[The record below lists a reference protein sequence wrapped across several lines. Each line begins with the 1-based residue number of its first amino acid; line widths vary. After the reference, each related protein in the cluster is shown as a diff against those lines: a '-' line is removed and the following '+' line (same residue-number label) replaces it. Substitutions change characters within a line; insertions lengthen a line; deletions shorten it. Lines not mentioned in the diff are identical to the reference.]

1 MPLGI
6 IIDVLAVAL
15 GGLTG
20 TLVGNKL
27 PKKLKDEINLIFGIC
42 AMGMGMGSVCLM
54 KNMPAVVFAV
64 IAGSFIGLLLKIG
77 THIQNLTG
85 KALSHLL
92 KDSDA
97 ETEGMMLTAVV
108 LFCASSTGIYGS
120 LESGMTGDHSILIAK
135 AILDFFTAMI
145 FACRLGKTIS
155 FIAIPQLVIMIC
167 LFLLA
172 QVIVPLTTD
181 VMILDFKA
189 CGGLILVATGLR
201 MLQLKPAPI
210 ADMIPA
216 LILVMPVSY
225 AWTEWLL
232 PLFS

>member
-1 MPLGI
+1 MPIGI
-6 IIDVLAVAL
+6 FINVLSVAL
-15 GGLTG
+15 GGLLG
-20 TLVGNKL
+20 SLIGNKL
-27 PKKLKDEINLIFGIC
+27 PPKLKEEINLIFGIC

-64 IAGSFIGLLLKIG
+64 IAGSFVGLLLKIG
-77 THIQNLTG
+77 TRIQNLTS
-85 KALSHLL
+85 KILSKLA
-92 KDSDA
+92 KGVDKQ
-97 ETEGMMLTAVV
+97 TEDMMLTAVI
-108 LFCASSTGIYGS
+108 LFCASSIGIYGS
-120 LESGMTGDHSILIAK
+120 LESGMTNDHSILVAK
-135 AILDFFTAMI
+135 SILDFFTAMI
-145 FACRLGKTIS
+145 FACRIGKSIS
-155 FIAIPQLVIMIC
+155 LISIPQFIIMIL

-172 QVIVPLTTD
+172 KLIVPYTTE
-181 VMILDFKA
+181 VMIADFKA

-225 AWTEWLL
+225 AWTQWLL

>member
-1 MPLGI
+1 MPIGI
-6 IIDVLAVAL
+6 FINVLSVAL
-15 GGLTG
+15 GGLLG
-20 TLVGNKL
+20 SLIGNKL
-27 PKKLKDEINLIFGIC
+27 PPKLKEEINLIFGIC

-64 IAGSFIGLLLKIG
+64 IAGSFVGLLLKIG
-77 THIQNLTG
+77 TRIQNLTS
-85 KALSHLL
+85 KILSKLA
-92 KDSDA
+92 KGVDKQ
-97 ETEGMMLTAVV
+97 TEDMMLTAVI

-120 LESGMTGDHSILIAK
+120 LESGMTNDHSILVAK
-135 AILDFFTAMI
+135 SILDFFTAMI
-145 FACRLGKTIS
+145 FACRIGKSIS
-155 FIAIPQLVIMIC
+155 LISIPQFIIMIL

-172 QVIVPLTTD
+172 KLIVPYTTE
-181 VMILDFKA
+181 VMIADFKA

-225 AWTEWLL
+225 AWTQWLL

>member
-1 MPLGI
+1 MPIGI
-6 IIDVLAVAL
+6 IIDVLSVAL
-15 GGLTG
+15 GGMTG
-20 TLVGNKL
+20 ALIGNKL
-27 PKKLKDEINLIFGIC
+27 PQKLKDEINLIFGIC

-64 IAGSFIGLLLKIG
+64 ITGSFIGLLLKLG
-77 THIQNLTG
+77 THIQSLTG
-85 KALSHLL
+85 KALSLFS
-92 KDSDA
+92 KNTDK
-97 ETEGMMLTAVV
+97 ETEDMMLTAVI
-108 LFCASSTGIYGS
+108 LFCVSSTGIYGS

-145 FACRLGKTIS
+145 FACRLGKSIS
-155 FIAIPQLVIMIC
+155 FISIPQFLIMIS

-172 QVIVPLTTD
+172 KVIVPLTND
-181 VMILDFKA
+181 MMIADFKA

-201 MLQLKPAPI
+201 MLQLKPSPI

-225 AWTEWLL
+225 VWVEWLL